1 MGYRR
6 KIAPFLDGRRQ
17 HRRAGAGCYL
27 RHLLLLSQSYTKK
40 HVMVA
45 NATNFSL
52 DRELPGGPNT
62 SFSVHSPRPRPRLGG
77 PRAEAAPLPDILRVV
92 RLRLEK
98 NEKKREVR
106 RGSVFRSVRQRR
118 ATTAA
123 ADPLSFQPEQP
134 SRNPIAPIL
143 IKARRNSPVGV
154 RSFVLFRLTL
164 RQSNRSIWCDV
175 SRFDGF
181 SQGGAFS
188 SSATTTSLFA
198 GKVPSPIVCF
208 TATA

>member
-27 RHLLLLSQSYTKK
+27 RHLLLLSQSSTKK

-52 DRELPGGPNT
+52 DREPPGGPNT
-62 SFSVHSPRPRPRLGG
+62 AFSVHSPRPRPRLGG

-92 RLRLEK
+92 RLRWK
-98 NEKKREVR
+98 KKTKKKREVR

-143 IKARRNSPVGV
+143 IKARRNSPVRV

-164 RQSNRSIWCDV
+164 RQSNRSTWW
-175 SRFDGF
+175 
-181 SQGGAFS
+181 
-188 SSATTTSLFA
+188 
-198 GKVPSPIVCF
+198 
-208 TATA
+208 